1 MDDIIIG
8 LADQILAQ
16 SGTYGEALLL
26 IQQVERE
33 IRLRAYEQKVE

>member
-16 SGTYGEALLL
+16 SETYGEALLL
-26 IQQVERE
+26 IRQVERE
-33 IRLRAYEQKVE
+33 VRFRAYEHKVE